1 MFNGDWIFLY
11 LEVILAINWTFCLYK
26 VFWNEIE
33 EKTFEAWTQSEKRL
47 PKQTQFL
54 PKVIFSHFGTYLNLN
69 PKNLF

>member
-33 EKTFEAWTQSEKRL
+33 EKRV

-54 PKVIFSHFGTYLNLN
+54 PKVIFSHLGTYLNLN
-69 PKNLF
+69 PIKLF